1 LKTVQAKANASANA
15 SVFRNTLWMAWS
27 GTINIANSLVI
38 WLALARWRTAAE
50 VGQFATVMSLFT
62 IFLTVCGLGLTPYLT
77 SELARRTERRR
88 FLASVTLLIGG
99 WSMLC
104 LVLMIVAGS
113 VTSANP
119 AVRLA
124 TLVLSLALLPSGLIS
139 ICEAIFTAFGQARV
153 IAYATTTE
161 SLLRTVLPL
170 ALLYRGGGL
179 VAVCLT
185 FVLVRCAALVV
196 YLIALS
202 RRFNLFVR
210 PTWPALVEIR
220 GLAQAAPTFIGVT
233 ALAALHWQLGTVLAG
248 KLGGEIVAA
257 DFGVAARFLVPAMVL
272 LSSYVSVIQPTATR
286 AAQQSRTDLGEF
298 LARCLRLVLALALPV
313 AVGGLTLGAELLTL
327 LFGKAYAS
335 AALPLGLLA
344 ISVAP
349 FSIVMIAARGLIAT
363 NRQRFDLLAN
373 ASAVAVNLLANLLLI
388 PRYGALGAAAA
399 QLLSLVVMAL
409 IVVRWGT
416 QPLFSL
422 HIGRAVWICLWPL
435 VLMLDVILLTKQF
448 GFWWAF
454 SAGAASYVLGLFVIR
469 EKLLTGHQAASSAE
483 PRRRILLVGAHP
495 TKTLGGI
502 STLIS
507 DLLNSHLTKEFYF
520 KHVVSQ
526 MDECG
531 KWGKLL
537 LAVAALGRFVWHL
550 CTWRPDLVY
559 VHVGGN
565 ASLYRKTLFI
575 GLARLTGW
583 RVLAHFHAGNFAP
596 YFAAQSK
603 LGQQLILR
611 GLGLSHKFIAVSQE
625 MAQWLGQLWPHAEI
639 SVIPNGV
646 RTESFRVERTGVTDT
661 PRLLFVGKM
670 GFLKGEAELLRALQQ
685 VKAETQL
692 DFRLDLVGQLSAEI
706 GALIQTTGLAAHV
719 DQFGPVALS
728 DRIGYFQ
735 RADIFVLPTYA
746 EGLSIAI
753 IEALAAGL
761 PVISTPVGGTPELI
775 TDGIEGFL
783 VSPGDVP
790 ALAARLAQL
799 LGDAA
804 LRQAMGARA
813 LRSASR
819 YDLHSTLTQLGAEL
833 RQETEVMNLPPIEAI
848 EEHTN

>member
-1 LKTVQAKANASANA
+1 
-15 SVFRNTLWMAWS
+15 
-27 GTINIANSLVI
+27 
-38 WLALARWRTAAE
+38 
-50 VGQFATVMSLFT
+50 
-62 IFLTVCGLGLTPYLT
+62 
-77 SELARRTERRR
+77 
-88 FLASVTLLIGG
+88 
-99 WSMLC
+99 
-104 LVLMIVAGS
+104 
-113 VTSANP
+113 
-119 AVRLA
+119 
-124 TLVLSLALLPSGLIS
+124 
-139 ICEAIFTAFGQARV
+139 
-153 IAYATTTE
+153 
-161 SLLRTVLPL
+161 
-170 ALLYRGGGL
+170 
-179 VAVCLT
+179 
-185 FVLVRCAALVV
+185 
-196 YLIALS
+196 
-202 RRFNLFVR
+202 
-210 PTWPALVEIR
+210 
-220 GLAQAAPTFIGVT
+220 
-233 ALAALHWQLGTVLAG
+233 
-248 KLGGEIVAA
+248 
-257 DFGVAARFLVPAMVL
+257 
-272 LSSYVSVIQPTATR
+272 
-286 AAQQSRTDLGEF
+286 
-298 LARCLRLVLALALPV
+298 
-313 AVGGLTLGAELLTL
+313 
-327 LFGKAYAS
+327 
-335 AALPLGLLA
+335 
-344 ISVAP
+344 
-349 FSIVMIAARGLIAT
+349 
-363 NRQRFDLLAN
+363 
-373 ASAVAVNLLANLLLI
+373 
-388 PRYGALGAAAA
+388 
-399 QLLSLVVMAL
+399 VMAL

-559 VHVGGN
+559 VHV
-565 ASLYRKTLFI
+565 
-575 GLARLTGW
+575 
-583 RVLAHFHAGNFAP
+583 
-596 YFAAQSK
+596 AAQSK